1 VIADTSQRE
10 RALDVERSFIVQ
22 APAGSGKTE
31 LLIRRYL
38 ALLPTVQK
46 PEEIL
51 AITFTKKAAAEMK
64 KRVVTKLRAKLGS
77 EGISANTQAC
87 STSHANTQACSSSR
101 IKVLTIDAF
110 CASLTRQMP
119 VTARF
124 GAQPEN
130 VQDEDARKLYRE
142 AARRALDVNLDT
154 VARLLAHLD
163 NDMAAA
169 TALLADLLAKRDQW
183 LRKAG
188 ATPPRPALEAA
199 LVAER
204 ERLLARAR
212 ALLPDASPELALELL
227 TKNEK
232 ADKRAWRKRHQRAQE
247 LAGNEPL
254 RQALAAL
261 VDMPPA
267 HYNDTQWEA
276 LDAILALLK
285 PAVAQLVAVFT
296 ERGEVDFTHVA
307 QGAVL
312 ALGEPDAPTDLM
324 LAMDTRIRHILVD
337 EFQDTS
343 VSQWELLE
351 RLTAGWEPGDG
362 RTVFAVG
369 DPMQSVYRF
378 RDAEV
383 GLFLHARREGLPNVA
398 LESLTL
404 TTNFRSQAGVVDWVN
419 GFFSRALPAADDE
432 ATGAVSYASST
443 AHHPALPGDAV
454 TWHGFFD
461 RDAEAARVVEL
472 CRANPGKAAILV
484 RNRTHLDAIVP
495 ALKDAGIRFRA
506 VEIEKLGE
514 KQVVQDLYALTRA
527 LTHPADRIAWLAI
540 LRAPWCGLSLAEL
553 SAHFEILPSPRERGE
568 GPGVRGD
575 LTIWEQMQSIPSLS
589 RITAILG
596 YALSNR
602 LRGTLR
608 DCVEGTWLALGGPAC
623 VRDATELEDAEV
635 YLDELERLEE
645 AGALED
651 FAVLAAAL
659 ESLYALPDVDAG
671 PDAVEIMTI
680 HKAKGLEFDTVIV
693 PGLDRP
699 PRRGDKPLFA
709 WKSLSAGRLLLAPI
723 DETGAGKDP
732 IYAYVRE
739 LEKESEDI
747 ESGRLFYVAATRAE
761 SRLHLLG
768 CAKLDKDGEVAN
780 PNKRTLLAKA
790 WFAAAEHF
798 PTTPLAVPPLAPLA
812 GRGTGGEGQAPADVI
827 HRLPADFA
835 FPAAPAPATWTS
847 PPDSPDPST
856 QIEFSWVG
864 ETARHVGTVVHRWL
878 QRIAEDALEGWDAK
892 RVERLR
898 PVFGRELERRG
909 VAPAELDNAVGLVV
923 RSVTNSIE
931 DERGRWILGPHT
943 EARNEYRVRAVGHG
957 TGAVNAGGVRTYVM
971 DRVFTTSEGERWV
984 VDYKTSRHQGANL
997 EGFLDQ
1003 ERMRYAAQLE
1013 TYASLLG
1020 DARCGLF
1027 FPLLGGWRT

>member
-1 VIADTSQRE
+1 MIDDAAERE
-10 RALDVERSFIVQ
+10 RALDPLSSFIVQ

-64 KRVVTKLRAKLGS
+64 KRVLAKLGS
-77 EGISANTQAC
+77 GCDFA
-87 STSHANTQACSSSR
+87 HR

-142 AARRALDVNLDT
+142 AARRTLDPLGDP

-169 TALLADLLAKRDQW
+169 TGMLADLLARRDQW
-183 LRKAG
+183 LRKTG
-188 ATPPRPALEAA
+188 ATPSREALEAA
-199 LVAER
+199 MASER
-204 ERLLARAR
+204 ERLLAKAR
-212 ALLPDASPELALELL
+212 ALLPEASPELAAEVL
-227 TKNEK
+227 TQ
-232 ADKRAWRKRHQRAQE
+232 KREWRKKPKPAPPE
-247 LAGNEPL
+247 FVGNEPL
-254 RQALAAL
+254 RVALSAL
-261 VDMPPA
+261 LDLPPA
-267 HYNDTQWEA
+267 TYTDAQWATLES
-276 LDAILALLK
+276 ILGLLK
-285 PAVAQLVAVFT
+285 PAVAQLVGVFT

-312 ALGEPDAPTDLM
+312 ALGEPDAPTDLL

-432 ATGAVSYASST
+432 ATGAVSYAPST
-443 AHHPALPGDAV
+443 AHHPSLSGDAV

-527 LTHPADRIAWLAI
+527 LTHPADRIGWLAI
-540 LRAPWCGLSLAEL
+540 LRAPWCGLSLSDL
-553 SAHFEILPSPRERGE
+553 SAHFEGREE
-568 GPGVRGD
+568 TV
-575 LTIWEQMQSIPSLS
+575 WERMQSIPALG
-589 RITAILG
+589 RVTAILG
-596 YALSNR
+596 HALANR

-608 DCVEGTWLALGGPAC
+608 DCVEGAWLALGGPAC
-623 VRDATELEDAEV
+623 VRDATDLEDAEV

-651 FAVLAAAL
+651 FAALAAAL

-693 PGLDRP
+693 PGLDRA
-699 PRRGDKPLFA
+699 PRSGDKPLFA
-709 WKSLSAGRLLLAPI
+709 WKSLSAGRPLLAPI
-723 DETGAGKDP
+723 DEAGAGKDP
-732 IYAYVRE
+732 IYAYVRN
-739 LEKESEDI
+739 LEKESEDT

-768 CAKLDKDGEVAN
+768 CTKLDKEGNVAN
-780 PNKRTLLAKA
+780 PNKRSLLSKA
-790 WFAAAEHF
+790 WFAAADHF
-798 PTTPLAVPPLAPLA
+798 PDVPHALPAA
-812 GRGTGGEGQAPADVI
+812 NDDEGEVRPTADVI

-835 FPAAPAPATWTS
+835 FPAAPAPAAWAS
-847 PPDSPDPST
+847 PPEGRDADD

-909 VAPAELDNAVGLVV
+909 VPPAELDNAIALVV

-943 EARNEYRVRAVGHG
+943 EARSEYRLRAKGEGGFRSYVIDHTFRDKDG
-957 TGAVNAGGVRTYVM
+957 T
-971 DRVFTTSEGERWV
+971 RWV
-984 VDYKTSRHQGANL
+984 VDFKTSSHQGGNV
-997 EGFLDQ
+997 EGFLDEQ
-1003 ERMRYAAQLE
+1003 RKRYAPQLDA
-1013 TYASLLG
+1013 YAN
-1020 DARCGLF
+1020 
-1027 FPLLGGWRT
+1027 LLGGATKGIYLPLLAGWRSW